1 MAVLFSLAILI
12 LDIFAIWDVFKGG
25 LPTEKKLLW
34 VLLIVCLP
42 VLGLILYYLTG
53 RAAK

>member
-12 LDIFAIWDVFKGG
+12 LDVFAIMDAFKSD
-25 LPTEKKLLW
+25 LATEKKLLW

-42 VLGLILYYLTG
+42 ILGLILYYLT
-53 RAAK
+53 AKPAR